1 MKGGSTRALSL
12 AMAAA
17 AIALASNAFSQVYKW
32 TDAEGRVHYGP
43 QPPPGI
49 KARSLSQQ
57 QTHAANPDSNVEVPE
72 SEIIY
77 YPVSG
82 KTPLELHMAM
92 KRNGPFNDIVQQ
104 RVYAEIHW
112 RITWKFDYI
121 NEPGKCR
128 LGKLVLTVPTI
139 ITMPKWVDAEG
150 APAETQAVWP
160 TVLAKIRQH
169 EDGHKA
175 IGVEGAN
182 VLARRLKSLPSYA
195 TCQELNNVIRNE
207 GDRIVGEYHLANRAF
222 DRADALKG
230 SPFRDER

>member
-1 MKGGSTRALSL
+1 VKGGNTRALSL
-12 AMAAA
+12 ALAAA
-17 AIALASNAFSQVYKW
+17 AIALAGNAFSQVYKW
-32 TDAEGRVHYGP
+32 VDADGRVHYGP
-43 QPPPGI
+43 QPPAGL
-49 KARSLSQQ
+49 KARPLSFQQ
-57 QTHAANPDSNVEVPE
+57 SHAANPDSNIEVPE

-112 RITWKFDYI
+112 RITWKFDYV

-150 APAETQAVWP
+150 APAETRAVWP
-160 TVLAKIRQH
+160 TVLSRIRQH

-182 VLARRLKSLPSYA
+182 VLARRLKALPSYA

-207 GDRIVGEYHLANRAF
+207 GDRIVGEYNLANRAF
-222 DRADALKG
+222 DRAEALKD
-230 SPFRDER
+230 SPFKP

>member
-1 MKGGSTRALSL
+1 MKAGFVAGLL
-12 AMAAA
+12 
-17 AIALASNAFSQVYKW
+17 ALATAGICFAQVYKW
-32 TDAEGRVHYGP
+32 VDADGRVHYGP
-43 QPPPGI
+43 QPPPGL
-49 KARSLSQQ
+49 KARSLSMQQ
-57 QTHAANPDSNVEVPE
+57 SHSVNPESNVEVPE

-77 YPVSG
+77 YPVQG
-82 KTPLELHMAM
+82 RTPLELHLSM
-92 KRNGPFNDIVQQ
+92 KKNGPFNDIVQQ

-112 RITWKFDYI
+112 RIAWKFDYL

-139 ITMPKWVDAEG
+139 ITMPKWLDAEG

-182 VLARRLKSLPSYA
+182 VLARRLRSLPAYP
-195 TCQELNNVIRNE
+195 TCQELNRMISSE
-207 GDRIVGEYHLANRAF
+207 GARIVGEYNLANRAF
-222 DRADALKG
+222 DRTEALKD
-230 SPFRDER
+230 SPFKR